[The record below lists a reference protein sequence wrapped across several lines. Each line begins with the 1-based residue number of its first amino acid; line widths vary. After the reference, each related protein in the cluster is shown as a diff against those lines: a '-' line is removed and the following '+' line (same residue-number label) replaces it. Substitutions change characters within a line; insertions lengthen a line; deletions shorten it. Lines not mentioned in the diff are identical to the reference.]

1 MAVRSRLLSILLP
14 GLILSI
20 GMTASLAARAQ
31 LGSVNNP
38 PPQNLFNF
46 DGSPKPRND
55 GLGTM
60 AERRRT
66 LAQSRTRHP
75 VHRRTP

>member
-60 AERRRT
+60 AERRRA
-66 LAQSRTRHP
+66 LAQNRTRHP